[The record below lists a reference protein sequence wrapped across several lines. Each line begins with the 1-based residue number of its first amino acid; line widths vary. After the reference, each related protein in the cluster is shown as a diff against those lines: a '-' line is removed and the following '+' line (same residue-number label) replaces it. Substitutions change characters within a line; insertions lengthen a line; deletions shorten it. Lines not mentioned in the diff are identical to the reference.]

1 MGHDDRMAEPTQG
14 PTQPHELTALDLA
27 AALRRGELGAVEV
40 VEHALARVAALD
52 DRLGAFATV
61 AADAARAQARAVQDR
76 LRAGAGSSPLLG
88 VPTAVKD
95 LAVTA
100 GVPTGFGSRAY
111 AGFVPE
117 ADDDAARLMREAGLV
132 SVGKTATPE
141 FGLPPYTE
149 PAGRPPAVT
158 PWDPTRLAG
167 GSSGGAAA
175 AVAGGLVPVAHGTD
189 GGGSIR
195 IPAACCGL
203 VGLKTTR
210 GLVSRGPVGGD
221 PLGMSVS
228 GPIARTVTDAAA
240 LLDVLAVPVPG
251 EPFAPPARVASHL
264 DLARRAEPGRL
275 RVGRYAEPPVPG
287 ATVDPACL
295 AAYERVSAVLAD
307 LGHDVADVASG
318 ITPDFLPAFEVI
330 WAVLAHATPVPPG
343 REHLLEPLTVWMR
356 ERGAA
361 VSAPD
366 YLAATQAAT
375 TLGRRIVRAQA
386 AAVDVVLTPMLAQLP
401 RRVGWFRADGPA
413 ADFERQKVFT
423 PFTAAYNVTGQPALS
438 LPVAWGHPADA
449 PDGPELPVSVQLVG
463 LPGADGLLLA
473 LGAQVH
479 GALGWDHGRRPPL
492 W

>member
-1 MGHDDRMAEPTQG
+1 MA
-14 PTQPHELTALDLA
+14 PTQPHELTALDQA
-27 AALRRGELGAVEV
+27 AALRNGELGPVEL
-40 VEHALARVAALD
+40 VEHALSRIAALD
-52 DRLGAFATV
+52 ERLGAFATV
-61 AADAARAQARAVQDR
+61 TADAARAQADTVAAR
-76 LRAGAGSSPLLG
+76 LRAGGDTLPRLLG

-95 LAVTA
+95 LALTA

-111 AGFVPE
+111 AGFVPDV
-117 ADDDAARLMREAGLV
+117 DDDAARLMREAGLV
-132 SVGKTATPE
+132 CLGKTATPE

-158 PWDPTRLAG
+158 PWDPSRLAG

-175 AVAGGLVPVAHGTD
+175 AVAGGLVAVAHGTD

-195 IPAACCGL
+195 IPAAACGL
-203 VGLKTTR
+203 VGLKTSR

-251 EPFAPPARVASHL
+251 EPFAPAARAADHL
-264 DLARRAEPGRL
+264 DLARRATPGRL

-287 ATVDPACL
+287 AEVDPACL
-295 AAYERVSAVLAD
+295 RAYERASAVLAD
-307 LGHDVADVASG
+307 LGHEVLDVESG
-318 ITPDFLPAFEVI
+318 ITPDFLPAFEVL
-330 WAVLAHATPVPPG
+330 WAVLAHATPVPAG
-343 REHLLEPLTVWMR
+343 TEHLLEPLTVWMR
-356 ERGAA
+356 ARGAA

-366 YLAATQAAT
+366 YLAATQAAIG
-375 TLGRRIVRAQA
+375 LARRVVRAQA

-401 RRVGWFRADGPA
+401 RPVGWFRADGPE
-413 ADFERQKVFT
+413 ADFERQKLFT

-438 LPVAWGHPADA
+438 LPVGWGRPADA

-463 LPGADGLLLA
+463 LPGADGLLVA
-473 LGAQVH
+473 LGAQLHAAV
-479 GALGWDHGRRPPL
+479 GWDHDRHPPI